1 MAQEIAAL
9 INALIEIEDRIDE
22 LWDYHPENPNRVD
35 VEGEFDR
42 LQKNALVIQTQIREL
57 GGEDDDRF

>member
-35 VEGEFDR
+35 VEGDFDR
-42 LQKNALVIQTQIREL
+42 LQKDALIIQTQIREL

>member
-9 INALIEIEDRIDE
+9 INALIEIEDRIDD

-35 VEGEFDR
+35 VESEFDR
-42 LQKNALVIQTQIREL
+42 LQKDALIIQTQIREL
-57 GGEDDDRF
+57 GGVDDDRF

>member
-9 INALIEIEDRIDE
+9 INALIEIEDRIDD

-35 VEGEFDR
+35 VESEFDR
-42 LQKNALVIQTQIREL
+42 LQKDALIIQTQIREL

>member
-42 LQKNALVIQTQIREL
+42 LQKDALIIQTQIREL

>member
-35 VEGEFDR
+35 VEDEFDR
-42 LQKNALVIQTQIREL
+42 LQKNALLIQTQLGEL
-57 GGEDDDRF
+57 GGVDDDRF

>member
-35 VEGEFDR
+35 VESEFDR
-42 LQKNALVIQTQIREL
+42 LQKDALIIQTQIREL

>member
-35 VEGEFDR
+35 VESEFDR
-42 LQKNALVIQTQIREL
+42 LQKDALIIQTQIREL
-57 GGEDDDRF
+57 GGVDDDRF